1 MKRERERETDRGS
14 EGQRNGERKT
24 YKIKIS
30 SMIIKCFDFRIHF
43 FFVSSR
49 SFESINNSSND
60 NNSNNNIMIS
70 IIITVIIIKLS
81 SIITTDLNY
90 EN

>member
-1 MKRERERETDRGS
+1 MKRERERQTDRGS

-30 SMIIKCFDFRIHF
+30 SMIIKCFDFIIHF

-49 SFESINNSSND
+49 SFDND

-70 IIITVIIIKLS
+70 IIIIVIII
-81 SIITTDLNY
+81 
-90 EN
+90 

>member
-1 MKRERERETDRGS
+1 MKRERERDRGS

-49 SFESINNSSND
+49 SLDRINNSSN
-60 NNSNNNIMIS
+60 NNQIIINNNYRF
-70 IIITVIIIKLS
+70 KLRK
-81 SIITTDLNY
+81 LK
-90 EN
+90 